1 MGYTLY
7 IRNHVRKVWTKA
19 KKRRRLTIISHVN
32 TNESKKL
39 KSPNIDYVKIRTIS
53 SFSNLEDGISSN
65 TLINF
70 PKRIDPES
78 IFCIN
83 NKIPVPDGI
92 NKDNY
97 THKISLDIIIRRF
110 YDSDTN

>member
-7 IRNHVRKVWTKA
+7 IRNHVRKVLTKA
-19 KKRRRLTIISHVN
+19 KKRRPLTIISHVN

-53 SFSNLEDGISSN
+53 YFSNLEDGISSN

-78 IFCIN
+78 IFVSMTKYQFQMVSTKTIILIN
-83 NKIPVPDGI
+83 FIGHN
-92 NKDNY
+92 N
-97 THKISLDIIIRRF
+97 T
-110 YDSDTN
+110 